1 LDGPASHRYY
11 FDPRRNKTRD
21 QMVFT
26 IKMKRKSLFYTFN
39 LIIPTFLISSLTVCV
54 FHLPAGDKNKII
66 LSLSLLFALVVFFLL
81 IGKIIPPTSVVVP
94 LISKYFLLTF
104 ILNISSILC
113 TVIVINVYQKET
125 DRFHPWLHYI
135 FVVILPF
142 LLFMEYKTPDF
153 VLIDFNNKK
162 TMYLKSPSI
171 ETKDDVAMRNSKKF
185 KKLYYQN
192 EMKNL
197 CNQKI
202 EDFEITD
209 QLKSA
214 SKSIQYISNLVKKKA
229 QIQRNKEYWQFIASV
244 IDRLFLIIFFGFTFI
259 GFYLIIIDR
268 D

>member
-142 LLFMEYKTPDF
+142 LLFMEYKTHDF

-162 TMYLKSPSI
+162 SMYLKPPSI
-171 ETKDDVAMRNSKKF
+171 EIKTDIAKINNTSRKFNLYKDYN
-185 KKLYYQN
+185 YN
-192 EMKNL
+192 EI
-197 CNQKI
+197 KI
-202 EDFEITD
+202 GDE
-209 QLKSA
+209 
-214 SKSIQYISNLVKKKA
+214 
-229 QIQRNKEYWQFIASV
+229 NK
-244 IDRLFLIIFFGFTFI
+244 
-259 GFYLIIIDR
+259 
-268 D
+268 

>member
-1 LDGPASHRYY
+1 L
-11 FDPRRNKTRD
+11 
-21 QMVFT
+21 
-26 IKMKRKSLFYTFN
+26 
-39 LIIPTFLISSLTVCV
+39 
-54 FHLPAGDKNKII
+54 
-66 LSLSLLFALVVFFLL
+66 
-81 IGKIIPPTSVVVP
+81 
-94 LISKYFLLTF
+94 
-104 ILNISSILC
+104 
-113 TVIVINVYQKET
+113 
-125 DRFHPWLHYI
+125 
-135 FVVILPF
+135 
-142 LLFMEYKTPDF
+142 
-153 VLIDFNNKK
+153 
-162 TMYLKSPSI
+162 
-171 ETKDDVAMRNSKKF
+171 RNSKKF

-202 EDFEITD
+202 KDFEITD